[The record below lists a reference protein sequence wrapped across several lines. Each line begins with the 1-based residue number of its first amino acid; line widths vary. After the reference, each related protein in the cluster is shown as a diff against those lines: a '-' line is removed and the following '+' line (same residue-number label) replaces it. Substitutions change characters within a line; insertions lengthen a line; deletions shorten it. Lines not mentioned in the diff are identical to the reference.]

1 MNIQNHISRLLNYK
15 HMLLRFKSL
24 GLVKVFSDN
33 IADPMGISASL
44 VRKDFGIFGIS
55 GSQKGGY
62 RIDDILDKI
71 NNILGSDKIQK
82 VIIVGVGRIGEALMS
97 YKGFQKD
104 GIRIVAGFDIDVR
117 KINKGGAIPV
127 LPIGE
132 LPEFVKNNGI
142 KVAIMAVPDPA
153 AQQTLEI
160 LKTSDIEGILNFT
173 PVKFKSTDRLTI
185 NNFNIE
191 NELINLIYFVNK
203 HKKEQTTIS
212 NKSRETEARRRKPE
226 DGRRQE

>member
-1 MNIQNHISRLLNYK
+1 MTIQNRINRLLSYK
-15 HMLLRFKSL
+15 HLLLRFKSL

-33 IADPMGISASL
+33 IADPMGVSASL

-62 RIDDILDKI
+62 LIDEVLDKI
-71 NNILGSDKIQK
+71 NDILGSKQIQK
-82 VIIVGVGRIGEALMS
+82 VIIVGVGRIGGALMS
-97 YKGFQKD
+97 YKGFHKD
-104 GIRIVAGFDIDVR
+104 GIRIVAGFDIDAR
-117 KINKGGAIPV
+117 KLNNGGAIPV
-127 LPIGE
+127 RPIEE
-132 LPEFVKNNGI
+132 LPDYIKKNGI

-160 LKTSDIEGILNFT
+160 LKTSNIEGILNFT
-173 PVKFKSTDRLTI
+173 PVKFKSTDRITI

-203 HKKEQTTIS
+203 YKKEKEPSGHKKRLNSLWVPEV
-212 NKSRETEARRRKPE
+212 KS
-226 DGRRQE
+226 